1 MFILI
6 GCSGV
11 CSSVELGGA
20 AGASFDIIFD
30 TQSQMVKSEL
40 VEWMS
45 WQQPPSNQ
53 RGGTGRLASHMS
65 HMSMTSFQTDPRLC
79 LDSEYLR
86 VHSDKRF
93 WTDLGII
100 WSCFDAPRSAGEHVQ
115 TQHKTMSQGPVFTE
129 KTGSRDGANMEK
141 QDEAAFKVTA
151 AFGRPQ
157 ILSWFLYMDKFVPCY
172 E

>member
-11 CSSVELGGA
+11 YSSVELGGA

-45 WQQPPSNQ
+45 WQIAAPLQPERWYWSVGITHESHEHDELSNRSQ
-53 RGGTGRLASHMS
+53 IMFR
-65 HMSMTSFQTDPRLC
+65 
-79 LDSEYLR
+79 LR

-93 WTDLGII
+93 WTDFGII

-129 KTGSRDGANMEK
+129 KTGSIDGANMEK
-141 QDEAAFKVTA
+141 QDVAAFKVTA